1 MLTQEDKEDKM
12 NQLAGKIALVTGA
25 SRGIGKAIAIA
36 LAKEGANIVI
46 AARDV
51 KVLDTVA
58 KTISELG
65 VKVEAVPTDV
75 TKEEQIKNLFAKAM
89 QRFGRLDVLVNN
101 AGVFGGS
108 PIENMTTEAWDNVIA
123 TDLRAPFI
131 CTREA
136 FKIMK
141 SQGGGR
147 IINVSSISA
156 FRVRPNNAPYS
167 AAKSGLIGLTETTA
181 LEGRSLGINC
191 CCVYPGEVEHEPNPN
206 APMPTPP
213 PNMTNMPKMPSMK
226 TEECAAAV
234 VFMASQPP
242 HVNVLS
248 LMILPRE
255 QPYLARG

>member
-1 MLTQEDKEDKM
+1 M
-12 NQLAGKIALVTGA
+12 GKLDGKVSIITGA
-25 SRGIGKAIAIA
+25 TRGIGKAIAIA
-36 LAKEGANIVI
+36 FGQEGSDVVI
-46 AARDV
+46 AGRSVDQLKEV
-51 KVLDTVA
+51 E
-58 KTISELG
+58 KTILAFG

-75 TKEEQIKNLFAKAM
+75 TDEKQILNLFDRTMK
-89 QRFGRLDVLVNN
+89 RFGRLDVLVNN

-108 PIENMTTEAWDNVIA
+108 PIETMTTEAWDRVIA

-141 SQGGGR
+141 KQGGGR
-147 IINVSSISA
+147 IINVASISA

-191 CCVYPGEVEHEPNPN
+191 SCIYPGEVEHEVNPN
-206 APMPTPP
+206 MTMPTPP
-213 PNMTNMPKMPSMK
+213 PGMASMPKIPAM
-226 TEECAAAV
+226 TREECAAAV

-248 LMILPRE
+248 LVILPRE

>member
-1 MLTQEDKEDKM
+1 MLTQEDKM

-46 AARDV
+46 AARDA

-75 TKEEQIKNLFAKAM
+75 TKEAQIENLFAKAM

-108 PIENMTTEAWDNVIA
+108 PIETMTTEAWDNVIA

-141 SQGGGR
+141 KQGGGR

-191 CCVYPGEVEHEPNPN
+191 WCLYPGEVEHEPNPN

-213 PNMTNMPKMPSMK
+213 PNMANMPKMPSMT

-234 VFMASQPP
+234 VLMASQPP

>member
-1 MLTQEDKEDKM
+1 MK
-12 NQLAGKIALVTGA
+12 QLSGKVAVVTGA

-36 LAKEGANIVI
+36 LAEAGADVVV
-46 AARDV
+46 AARD
-51 KVLDTVA
+51 A
-58 KTISELG
+58 KALEALSQKLSALG
-65 VKVEAVPTDV
+65 VKVAAVPTDV
-75 TKEEQIKNLFAKAM
+75 TQESQIVNLFSKTVEK
-89 QRFGRLDVLVNN
+89 FGRVDVLVNN

-108 PIENMTTEAWDNVIA
+108 PLESMTTDAWDKVIA

-141 SQGGGR
+141 KQGGGR
-147 IINVSSISA
+147 IINVASISA

-191 CCVYPGEVEHEPNPN
+191 SCIYPGEVEHEPNPN
-206 APMPTPP
+206 MPMQAPP
-213 PNMTNMPKMPSMK
+213 PNMANMPKMPAM
-226 TEECAAAV
+226 TTAECAAAV

-248 LMILPRE
+248 LVILPRE

>member
-1 MLTQEDKEDKM
+1 M
-12 NQLAGKIALVTGA
+12 NQLKGKVALVTGA

-36 LAKEGANIVI
+36 LAKEGADVVI
-46 AARDV
+46 AARDA
-51 KVLDTVA
+51 KTLDNLA

-75 TKEEQIKNLFAKAM
+75 TKEEQIENLFAKTM

-108 PIENMTTEAWDNVIA
+108 PIETMTTAAWDQVIA

-141 SQGGGR
+141 KQGGGR

-156 FRVRPNNAPYS
+156 YRVRPNNAPYS

-191 CCVYPGEVEHEPNPN
+191 SCIYPGEVEHEPNPN

-213 PNMTNMPKMPSMK
+213 PNAPPMPKMPAMK

>member
-1 MLTQEDKEDKM
+1 MG
-12 NQLAGKIALVTGA
+12 QLDGKVSIVTGA
-25 SRGIGKAIAIA
+25 TRGIGKAIAIA
-36 LAKEGANIVI
+36 FAREGSNLVI
-46 AARDV
+46 AGRSVDQLNEV
-51 KVLDTVA
+51 Q
-58 KTISELG
+58 KTTQAFG
-65 VKVEAVPTDV
+65 VQVEAVPTDV
-75 TKEEQIKNLFAKAM
+75 TDEKQIVILFERTMK
-89 QRFGRLDVLVNN
+89 RFSKLDVLVNN

-108 PIENMTTEAWDNVIA
+108 PIETMTTDAWDRVIA

-141 SQGGGR
+141 KQGGGR
-147 IINVSSISA
+147 IINVASISA

-191 CCVYPGEVEHEPNPN
+191 SCIYPGEVEHEVNPN

-213 PNMTNMPKMPSMK
+213 PGMARTGPPPNMANMPKMPAM
-226 TEECAAAV
+226 TREECADAV
-234 VFMASQPP
+234 VFIASQPP

-248 LMILPRE
+248 LVILPRE

>member
-1 MLTQEDKEDKM
+1 MKQLT
-12 NQLAGKIALVTGA
+12 GKIAVVTGA

-36 LAKEGANIVI
+36 LAQEGANMVI
-46 AARDV
+46 AARD
-51 KVLDTVA
+51 A
-58 KTISELG
+58 KALEALSQKISALG
-65 VKVEAVPTDV
+65 VQVAAVPTDV
-75 TKEEQIKNLFAKAM
+75 TQESQIVNLFTKAM
-89 QRFGRLDVLVNN
+89 ERFGRVDILVNN

-108 PIENMTTEAWDNVIA
+108 PIETMTTAAWDNVIA

-141 SQGGGR
+141 KQGGGR

-191 CCVYPGEVEHEPNPN
+191 SCIYPGEVDHEPNPN

-213 PNMTNMPKMPSMK
+213 PNMANMPKMPSMK

>member
-1 MLTQEDKEDKM
+1 MKQLT
-12 NQLAGKIALVTGA
+12 GKVAVVTGA
-25 SRGIGKAIAIA
+25 SRGIGKAIALA
-36 LAKEGANIVI
+36 LAEAGADVVV
-46 AARDV
+46 AARDA
-51 KVLDTVA
+51 KALDA
-58 KTISELG
+58 LSQKISSLG
-65 VKVEAVPTDV
+65 VKVAAVPTDV
-75 TKEEQIKNLFAKAM
+75 TQESQIINLFEQAVAKL
-89 QRFGRLDVLVNN
+89 GRVDVLVNN

-108 PIENMTTEAWDNVIA
+108 PIESMTTDAWDKVIA

-141 SQGGGR
+141 KQGGGR
-147 IINVSSISA
+147 IINVASISA

-191 CCVYPGEVEHEPNPN
+191 SCIYPGEVEHEPNPN
-206 APMPTPP
+206 MPMQGPP
-213 PNMTNMPKMPSMK
+213 PNMANMPKMPAM
-226 TEECAAAV
+226 TTAECAAAV

-248 LMILPRE
+248 LVILPRE